1 MATAHIVSYT
11 HGLFLIVS
19 YIEEISFE
27 EHAKDQNGRVD
38 SCEPESQCEPGYF
51 SDSKLECHVRCHLIK
66 LRLRCLFYNESLLL
80 KLLYLFLSC
89 F

>member
-51 SDSKLECHVRCHLIK
+51 SDS
-66 LRLRCLFYNESLLL
+66 
-80 KLLYLFLSC
+80 
-89 F
+89 